1 MKGKAHASIGLLTY
15 YNYTILSNTE
25 LTILG
30 GAISLFF
37 SLLPDLDHF
46 NSVIS
51 KKLSNKKIESLV
63 EALMM
68 LVPLSTLLYLGYLK
82 KFDYSILFFLGLIL
96 FISIKKK
103 FKASIIRKLIISIF
117 LILIC
122 ILSYNLFKNIA
133 IVKLLLFFI
142 LIPWFSHRTFSHSI
156 FSAVI
161 LYFITNNLGFIIKN
175 LNMIATLSYLS
186 HIFLGDILTPQGIP
200 LFWPLSKHRFKL
212 NPFKGQSSVNII
224 ENIVILLMVLLA
236 FYLTFVSIK
245 YKTPQQILL
254 GSSIFNI
261 S

>member
-25 LTILG
+25 FTILG

-103 FKASIIRKLIISIF
+103 FKTSIIRKLI
-117 LILIC
+117 

>member
-1 MKGKAHASIGLLTY
+1 MIILKGKAHASIGLLTY

-103 FKASIIRKLIISIF
+103 FKTILII
-117 LILIC
+117 
-122 ILSYNLFKNIA
+122 
-133 IVKLLLFFI
+133 FI
-142 LIPWFSHRTFSHSI
+142 
-156 FSAVI
+156 
-161 LYFITNNLGFIIKN
+161 
-175 LNMIATLSYLS
+175 
-186 HIFLGDILTPQGIP
+186 
-200 LFWPLSKHRFKL
+200 
-212 NPFKGQSSVNII
+212 
-224 ENIVILLMVLLA
+224 
-236 FYLTFVSIK
+236 
-245 YKTPQQILL
+245 
-254 GSSIFNI
+254 
-261 S
+261 